1 VTCTAWENK
10 RWHLEDLIIH
20 YFVNRNRRQQN
31 TGDIWRL
38 HCAVHWTLQLLQCV
52 DTRDKSEEI
61 HDILTRLASSS
72 YDVCSAVLGSE
83 ALMESDD
90 ADFHY
95 LNDKCSESLRNFLNE
110 NVFCLSQNEAE
121 DEHCTVNIF
130 GSYCKKWKC
139 L

>member
-1 VTCTAWENK
+1 
-10 RWHLEDLIIH
+10 
-20 YFVNRNRRQQN
+20 
-31 TGDIWRL
+31 
-38 HCAVHWTLQLLQCV
+38 LQCV

-61 HDILTRLASSS
+61 HDVWPRLAGSS
-72 YDVCSAVLGSE
+72 YDVCSAARLS
-83 ALMESDD
+83 LMERDD

-130 GSYCKKWKC
+130 GSYCKKDAYETSGRKTQWRKTN
-139 L
+139 LKFGRR

>member
-1 VTCTAWENK
+1 M
-10 RWHLEDLIIH
+10 
-20 YFVNRNRRQQN
+20 
-31 TGDIWRL
+31 
-38 HCAVHWTLQLLQCV
+38 HWTLQLLQCV